1 MFDGFI
7 IMRTCVSGDCV
18 ELQVTKT
25 HLTVTSSQRMYL
37 SHPMTP
43 GGKQPR
49 GQSWGSAGR
58 RGTSNFCPL
67 LHTHCSTILSC
78 GRWVFQTHS
87 SVAGS
92 QKVKG
97 TGKGDTPVFPPFQGT
112 PGNPA
117 SELLLLL
124 RWPSF
129 VTGLP
134 NCSGACEMIIFKLS
148 RLPTPN

>member
-7 IMRTCVSGDCV
+7 ITRTCVSGDCI

-67 LHTHCSTILSC
+67 LHTHCSTILSY

-97 TGKGDTPVFPPFQGT
+97 TGKGTRQCSPLFRVLLETPPPNSYFCFVGQASSQDFPT
-112 PGNPA
+112 AAEPA
-117 SELLLLL
+117 
-124 RWPSF
+124 
-129 VTGLP
+129 
-134 NCSGACEMIIFKLS
+134 K
-148 RLPTPN
+148 